1 MQLQSHTVTD
11 ERGTE
16 RCQNIIE
23 AAIEKVKGHPEK
35 GFYTAKAYCN
45 QPMALSV
52 AQKRKICPRCYK
64 EPVVGCP
71 EPKVT
76 NANGV
81 VLTPKEMEECGL
93 NPDGTRIDGKTITKV
108 AQQETIEA
116 PTAVEAKV
124 ELKKD
129 EVNITVSLADI
140 EGNADIAA
148 LLIRRVSE
156 GMDKLPV
163 QNFGESK
170 RLIKLQEK
178 LESLLGA

>member
-1 MQLQSHTVTD
+1 MQLQAHTITD

-16 RCQNIIE
+16 RCQNVIE
-23 AAIEKVKGHPEK
+23 AAIENVKGHPEK
-35 GFYTAKAYCN
+35 GYHRAKAYCN

-52 AQKRKICPRCYK
+52 AQKRKICPSCFK

-71 EPKVT
+71 EPRVT
-76 NANGV
+76 NASGV

-93 NPDGTRIDGKTITKV
+93 NPDGTRIDGKALPV
-108 AQQETIEA
+108 AKQTIEA
-116 PTAVEAKV
+116 PQAVEAKV
-124 ELKKD
+124 EVKKD
-129 EVNITVSLADI
+129 EVNITVTLADI
-140 EGNADIAA
+140 ESNADIAA